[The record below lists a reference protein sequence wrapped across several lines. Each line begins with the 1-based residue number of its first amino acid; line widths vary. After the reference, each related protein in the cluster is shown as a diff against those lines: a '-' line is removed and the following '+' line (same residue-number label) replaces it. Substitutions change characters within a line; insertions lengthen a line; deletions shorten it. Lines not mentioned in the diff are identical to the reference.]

1 MFLVILEFDL
11 KVVFVVLMLA
21 DTALYKFLLVGFETG
36 LYSLISKFVAIFD
49 DELFSIFEGF
59 I

>member
-11 KVVFVVLMLA
+11 KVVFVVLILA
-21 DTALYKFLLVGFETG
+21 ETALYKFLLVGFETG

-49 DELFSIFEGF
+49 
-59 I
+59 

>member
-11 KVVFVVLMLA
+11 NVVFVVLMLA
-21 DTALYKFLLVGFETG
+21 ETALYKFLLVGFETG
-36 LYSLISKFVAIFD
+36 LYSLISKIVAIFYE
-49 DELFSIFEGF
+49 ELCWILDGF